1 MYSDDSGNFIDC
13 SNPLNDS
20 SCSGYADAYLT
31 QQCDL
36 DSLYDT
42 MCPLYWEAYDDQ
54 QCEEDPQYAPFCS
67 GYTQE
72 ASVAYFVEENF
83 DYGYEDD
90 PYTGMELTDEEWY
103 EMDVEEFG
111 QEQVNEWFGDDISF
125 NDDGMIEWDETRQDD
140 YIDTEPFIDN
150 YEEQLI
156 PQETEIY
163 NVLPYDVLPTDELTE
178 IYVFDTI
185 IREEIENENIHEET
199 EREEFETLEELQ
211 EWFEETMDEIQEDD
225 EVFEIT
231 ENREELPAEEE
242 TREELEEEITEELFA
257 EEDESKP
264 NDERRSSVRVSALSV
279 VASTLR
285 TAVNSNSSAYSSA
298 YNNSNNSSSVSTS
311 SSSSSS
317 SSGISTSNSPSMSD
331 QITSANAQ
339 NNQVLSMSSGG
350 SGNVSIVVTPMPT
363 VDDSPQM
370 VMAEVQ
376 VQDMQGEIDTATSGV
391 MTASEADQVA
401 DKIIANNIKVQ
412 QEEAEEE
419 QEETGQYSDESTLVA
434 YLGYVPAFES
444 YKTVEIPQNNTW
456 YEPRSVYQDIN
467 IPDNSTAFYELAG
480 TSLNTLSQMVDLQPN
495 L

>member
-1 MYSDDSGNFIDC
+1 
-13 SNPLNDS
+13 NPLNDS

-90 PYTGMELTDEEWY
+90 PYTGMEFTDEEWY

-140 YIDTEPFIDN
+140 YIDSEPFIDN

-199 EREEFETLEELQ
+199 EREEFETLEELE
-211 EWFEETMDEIQEDD
+211 EWFEEEMVEPEEIIQE
-225 EVFEIT
+225 
-231 ENREELPAEEE
+231 
-242 TREELEEEITEELFA
+242 
-257 EEDESKP
+257 
-264 NDERRSSVRVSALSV
+264 
-279 VASTLR
+279 
-285 TAVNSNSSAYSSA
+285 
-298 YNNSNNSSSVSTS
+298 
-311 SSSSSS
+311 
-317 SSGISTSNSPSMSD
+317 
-331 QITSANAQ
+331 
-339 NNQVLSMSSGG
+339 
-350 SGNVSIVVTPMPT
+350 
-363 VDDSPQM
+363 
-370 VMAEVQ
+370 
-376 VQDMQGEIDTATSGV
+376 
-391 MTASEADQVA
+391 
-401 DKIIANNIKVQ
+401 
-412 QEEAEEE
+412 
-419 QEETGQYSDESTLVA
+419 
-434 YLGYVPAFES
+434 
-444 YKTVEIPQNNTW
+444 
-456 YEPRSVYQDIN
+456 
-467 IPDNSTAFYELAG
+467 
-480 TSLNTLSQMVDLQPN
+480 
-495 L
+495 